1 MARAWL
7 RKISVRSFSFYIFR
21 VYKNLNDGEGI
32 GIYKNLS
39 NSEVKKENYMLVTIN
54 EVVVFIIKAIVIYA
68 MVYGVV
74 DRVCRA
80 AECRAYAK
88 YVNIINEED

>member
-1 MARAWL
+1 
-7 RKISVRSFSFYIFR
+7 
-21 VYKNLNDGEGI
+21 
-32 GIYKNLS
+32 
-39 NSEVKKENYMLVTIN
+39 MLVTIN
-54 EVVVFIIKAIVIYA
+54 EIVVFIIKAIVIYA

-88 YVNIINEED
+88 YANKINEED